1 MQSEHNLPL
10 KDIKISPET
19 INGLKPI
26 EFTGD
31 IVLVE
36 NEKSLKYAIE
46 RIKTASRIGFDTE
59 SRPSFKKGESFPVSI
74 VQLSLQDEAFIIK
87 LKRLGLRSEIKE
99 ILSDASVEK
108 IGVGVHDDI
117 MRLRELGFFKP
128 NGFIDLADMARK
140 KGIIQSG
147 AKSLTARYLGRK
159 LLKSAQKTN
168 WARDGLTERQLRYA
182 ATDAWICLQIIS
194 PLLSDETDYFAMRA
208 AAEEAA
214 ALQED
219 GGESEA

>member
-10 KDIKISPET
+10 KDIKITPEM
-19 INGLKPI
+19 INSLKPI
-26 EFTGD
+26 EFTGN

-46 RIKTASRIGFDTE
+46 RIKTTNRIGFDTE

-117 MRLRELGFFKP
+117 MRLRKRGFFKP
-128 NGFIDLADMARK
+128 SGFIDLADMARK

-159 LLKSAQKTN
+159 LLKNAQKTN

-194 PLLSDETDYFAMRA
+194 PLLSDDTDYFAMRA

-214 ALQED
+214 ALQEE